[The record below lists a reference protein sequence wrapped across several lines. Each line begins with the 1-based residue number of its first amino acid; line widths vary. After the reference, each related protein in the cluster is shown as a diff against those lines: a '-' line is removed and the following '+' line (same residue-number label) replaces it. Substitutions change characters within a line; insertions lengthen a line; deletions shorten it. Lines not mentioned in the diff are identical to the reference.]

1 MTATETTPRAVAKV
15 PVERTYSSVATD
27 GVAYFVH
34 WLVILLLL
42 AQAVTSVLRPPGGVV
57 AVGVASGLICLVWAA
72 FCLGMG
78 ILRGSRPDGSDR
90 PPPAWLAVITTA
102 GCLVSL
108 VILQVGSGVAGPWPA
123 QLLVAGLFVAA
134 VTVWAGPMAGG
145 IAAVVLGVLVLVLPL
160 EGAPANGDPLL
171 RTSLA
176 AAVPAIALFA
186 AGFSVALALVGL
198 GRAARRLQQ
207 NLDLRYE
214 VLVREQAVR
223 EAAQIAA
230 ETERSLHD
238 TALNTLETISAHG
251 DHLDPEVVAERCRHD
266 HVELSVWRRQADLS
280 DPRQVVERLE
290 AHAMRLGLDLES
302 ALVVEP
308 DPEGRATDA
317 APPSVPS
324 PVLAAL
330 ARAGAEALTNVAK
343 HAGVR
348 RATLLVR
355 HDRAGVL
362 VFVADEGV
370 GAGGAVDGFGVS
382 RSIRE
387 RMESVG
393 GQAMTGPGP
402 QGRGT
407 VVLLEWLRK
416 PAAVVELGADL
427 LLGTARIV
435 LMVGVFLAG
444 TASALIVLG
453 WPAYPRPWLALSAA
467 IAPVVVSAV
476 AVERVRRGQ
485 RVGSEQVL
493 AACATYVL
501 VGAVAVLA
509 DPYCASLLG
518 ESVMLDARAPMM
530 ATLLLL
536 APRPGVLAAIVGT
549 VGAAHLGAGLAWSDR
564 WPLCGPD
571 TAEAGVYVVAIL
583 AASWLFVQRID
594 RLTTELGIARE
605 EARAA
610 QVRIGAQLSMRAEE
624 EAWVADTLASAQ
636 GLLDDIAEGRRDP
649 RDAATRAACAAEAE
663 FLRALL
669 AVGRAPMALRRP
681 ARIWLRLLHAHACG
695 IHVRGSFADVAVPPS
710 TVGEIGGVI
719 DMLCTHAPGAAV
731 TLSAWSDPAPAVVL
745 SAAGP
750 AVAGAGGALTRRVD
764 RFATGAWRDDSA
776 ESITLEW
783 VWPEGVP
790 GTVAG
795 SR

>member
-1 MTATETTPRAVAKV
+1 
-15 PVERTYSSVATD
+15 VERTYSSVATD

-42 AQAVTSVLRPPGGVV
+42 AQAATSVLRPPGGVV
-57 AVGVASGLICLVWAA
+57 AVGVASGVICLVWAA
-72 FCLGMG
+72 FCVGMG
-78 ILRGSRPDGSDR
+78 ILRGSRPDGSDL

-108 VILQVGSGVAGPWPA
+108 GILQVGSGQVGPWPA
-123 QLLVAGLFVAA
+123 ELLVAGLFVAS
-134 VTVWAGPMAGG
+134 VTVWAGPLPGG
-145 IAAVVLGVLVLVLPL
+145 VAAVLLGGLVLVLPAV
-160 EGAPANGDPLL
+160 GTSGSSDPLL
-171 RTSLA
+171 RSSLA
-176 AAVPAIALFA
+176 TAVPAIALFA
-186 AGFSVALALVGL
+186 AGFSVALALVAL

-251 DHLDPEVVAERCRHD
+251 DHLDPGVVADRCRHD
-266 HVELSVWRRQADLS
+266 HAELSVWRSQADLT
-280 DPRQVVERLE
+280 DPAQVVERLE
-290 AHAMRLGLDLES
+290 AHARRLGVDLES
-302 ALVVEP
+302 ALMVDPGP
-308 DPEGRATDA
+308 DRRVTDRGL
-317 APPSVPS
+317 PSVPS

-330 ARAGAEALTNVAK
+330 ARAGAEALTNVDK
-343 HAGVR
+343 HSGVH

-355 HDRAGVL
+355 HDRFGVQL
-362 VFVADEGV
+362 FVADEGV
-370 GAGGAVDGFGVS
+370 GMGHARDGFGVS

-393 GQAMTGPGP
+393 GAAMTGPGP

-416 PAAVVELGADL
+416 PPALGELGSDL

-444 TASALIVLG
+444 AAAALIVLG
-453 WPAYPRPWLALSAA
+453 WPAYTRPWLALAA
-467 IAPVVVSAV
+467 ALAPVVVSAV
-476 AVERVRRGQ
+476 AVEQARRGQ
-485 RVGSEQVL
+485 RVGAEHVL

-501 VGAVAVLA
+501 IGSVAVVA

-530 ATLLLL
+530 AAMLLL
-536 APRPGVLAAIVGT
+536 APRPAVLAAIVGT
-549 VGAAHLGAGLAWSDR
+549 VGAAHLAAGLAWSDR

-594 RLTTELGIARE
+594 RLTADLGVARE

-610 QVRIGAQLSMRAEE
+610 QVRIGAQLSLRAEE

-649 RDAATRAACAAEAE
+649 REAATRALCASEAE

-681 ARIWLRLLHAHACG
+681 ARIWLRLLHAHACR
-695 IHVRGSFADVAVPPS
+695 IHVRGSFADVAVPPG

-719 DMLCTHAPGAAV
+719 DMLCTHAPGADV
-731 TLSAWSDPAPAVVL
+731 TLSAWSAPAPAVVL
-745 SAAGP
+745 TAAGP
-750 AVAGAGGALTRRVD
+750 AVAGAGAALSRRVD
-764 RFATGAWRDDSA
+764 RFAAGAWHDDGA

-783 VWPEGVP
+783 AWSQGMP
-790 GTVAG
+790 GPVAG
-795 SR
+795 AR

>member
-1 MTATETTPRAVAKV
+1 M
-15 PVERTYSSVATD
+15 
-27 GVAYFVH
+27 
-34 WLVILLLL
+34 
-42 AQAVTSVLRPPGGVV
+42 
-57 AVGVASGLICLVWAA
+57 
-72 FCLGMG
+72 
-78 ILRGSRPDGSDR
+78 
-90 PPPAWLAVITTA
+90 
-102 GCLVSL
+102 
-108 VILQVGSGVAGPWPA
+108 
-123 QLLVAGLFVAA
+123 
-134 VTVWAGPMAGG
+134 
-145 IAAVVLGVLVLVLPL
+145 
-160 EGAPANGDPLL
+160 
-171 RTSLA
+171 
-176 AAVPAIALFA
+176 
-186 AGFSVALALVGL
+186 
-198 GRAARRLQQ
+198 
-207 NLDLRYE
+207 
-214 VLVREQAVR
+214 
-223 EAAQIAA
+223 
-230 ETERSLHD
+230 
-238 TALNTLETISAHG
+238 
-251 DHLDPEVVAERCRHD
+251 
-266 HVELSVWRRQADLS
+266 
-280 DPRQVVERLE
+280 
-290 AHAMRLGLDLES
+290 
-302 ALVVEP
+302 
-308 DPEGRATDA
+308 
-317 APPSVPS
+317 
-324 PVLAAL
+324 
-330 ARAGAEALTNVAK
+330 
-343 HAGVR
+343 
-348 RATLLVR
+348 
-355 HDRAGVL
+355 
-362 VFVADEGV
+362 
-370 GAGGAVDGFGVS
+370 
-382 RSIRE
+382 
-387 RMESVG
+387 
-393 GQAMTGPGP
+393 
-402 QGRGT
+402 
-407 VVLLEWLRK
+407 
-416 PAAVVELGADL
+416 
-427 LLGTARIV
+427 
-435 LMVGVFLAG
+435 
-444 TASALIVLG
+444 
-453 WPAYPRPWLALSAA
+453 
-467 IAPVVVSAV
+467 VVSAV

-764 RFATGAWRDDSA
+764 RFATGAWRDESA